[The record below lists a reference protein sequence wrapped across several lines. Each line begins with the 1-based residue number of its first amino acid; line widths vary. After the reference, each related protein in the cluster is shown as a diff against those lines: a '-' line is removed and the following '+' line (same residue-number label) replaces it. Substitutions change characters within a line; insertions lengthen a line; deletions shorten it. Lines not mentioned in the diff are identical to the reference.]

1 MWDYLESI
9 VYDEAETYAVYG
21 SEIQRKQIHTVTFLD
36 TLAEK
41 PEDALDISP
50 NGTVFA
56 WFKPDGNGFDMF
68 VAAEGGINAEGA
80 CQYLF
85 AGYTNLMQI
94 SFNGSFHTDYA
105 KTMHG
110 MFIGCRSLKT
120 LDLSDFRTGQV
131 EDMGLMF
138 NNCINLESINISG
151 FDTSKVTNMNMMF
164 CHCQSLWKL
173 DVSSFD
179 TAAVTDMSYMFSGCP
194 ALEKEDIVHFDI
206 RNVTS
211 MAGFTDSSLWE
222 NEVKK
227 NISQTFLNTVTREE
241 IPEGDPHSYA
251 LLLEKPV
258 MNCVSLTVW
267 GEITNGDTD
276 YLQLYVRTLEGQ
288 WLHAG
293 DVFFMGTD
301 RNSETF
307 VFAIP
312 ISFDAYFVKEPTEYS
327 TEDVYY
333 RYRLEDAEIISEEAF
348 AKYKN
353 SPATGSQP
361 GENGLQKKAVPES
374 ELENELEK
382 CKDDPDHNYV
392 NRLKKPLE
400 NCTSLTLWGA
410 ITEGNAEYLEVY
422 VYTVDEAWIHVGN
435 LVFGDSSETTQM
447 IEFDQPLSIV
457 GYMVENPSNLG
468 VAWSFDL
475 RGAEVLEGNVP
486 ASAQTWENNL
496 LMDDSS
502 PAYSGQAIDE
512 SYVLGSK
519 ILRKQVRTIT
529 FQDTM
534 SGKPNDAFD
543 VSYNDDGSVMA
554 WFNKYSDDQYDL
566 IIAAEGGINARY
578 ASRRLFMGYTKL
590 TQITFND
597 AFHTEQA
604 KSMRGMFESCH
615 FLEELDLSS
624 FDTAAVMDMSF
635 MFSGCESLK
644 NVDVSSFNTASVTD
658 MRYMFSECSELKEV
672 NVSSFDT
679 SKVTDMSYM
688 FHGCKALKHVD
699 ISRFDTS
706 KVTNFSQFSDA
717 PLWEF
722 GTEKK
727 ISASALK
734 ATFGVSEP
742 NGAYNGAYVLKKPVK
757 NCTSIT
763 LPRNYQALIRVHTLD
778 GRWVRVGHNHSGGR
792 TIRFAVP
799 LSFDAYR
806 DVPEITSATVVEG
819 YTPYVSQ
826 ETGPAAPGGN
836 TSANAWENNLLMAGN
851 NMQSVF
857 GSEIR
862 KANIRTVTFLD
873 SLDGKQ
879 ENAWDVSYHK
889 DGSVLAWY
897 TRREDK
903 FYDLYVAAEGGIN
916 AKYACK
922 NLFKDYIHLKQ
933 ITFHDAFH
941 TEQAEQMD
949 SMFEGCRE
957 LAKLDLSTFDTSAAK
972 SMRRMF
978 VNCYYLEELDLS
990 SFDTSAVI
998 DMCSMFEGCGLMK
1011 KLNISSFDTSSVT
1024 DVSYMFKNCF
1034 ANTSFAQKNLD
1045 LSQFDFQKVTDI
1057 SGFTTN
1063 TEIWGETKPAAN
1075 NLEVTKETL
1084 PEGDQFA
1091 WAYVLKE
1098 PIKNCAS
1105 ITLMHERVQH
1115 VEDVYV
1121 RTLDGRWIRV
1131 GRQDPNS
1138 FFQYKYSFAFS
1149 LSFDAYYAASKI
1161 IIADVYADG
1170 DSEEQAETEAT
1181 TAPDDTHFTV
1191 SEKDNVVTITAKDLK
1206 ITVKDDK
1213 EVTITLSGLDLKEEY
1228 VTNQASSEKNYL
1240 EYGWV
1245 VRMTD
1250 GKTSYEVGT
1259 YSWAFDPGKEETV
1272 KLDIIPPCFYVN
1284 NSSGFNIA
1292 YMDGLKMTH
1301 TADSITWKYKMT
1313 PGYIFDFR
1321 NATEFTVSVTDSPAN
1336 IHDWHTYTRK

>member
-1 MWDYLESI
+1 MAISFWKLSGNTDFILWNQEAAVQTEPDEVTAEPQPWEKNVLMSNHPGPYRTRYLENKF
-9 VYDEAETYAVYG
+9 VFG
-21 SEIQRKQIHTVTFLD
+21 SEIKRHRIATVTFLD
-36 TLAEK
+36 TLVEK
-41 PEDALDISP
+41 PEDALDVSYNE

-56 WFKPDGNGFDMF
+56 WFKPNAEKYDLYI
-68 VAAEGGINAEGA
+68 AAEGGINGRDA
-80 CQYLF
+80 CSHLF
-85 AGYTNLMQI
+85 AGYTNLTEI
-94 SFNGSFHTDYA
+94 NFNGAFHTEEATNMD
-105 KTMHG
+105 G
-110 MFIGCRSLKT
+110 MFMECRSLKK
-120 LDLSDFRTGQV
+120 LDLFGFSTSKV
-131 EDMGLMF
+131 EDMTGMF
-138 NNCINLESINISG
+138 YLCESLVELNVSS
-151 FDTSKVTNMNMMF
+151 FDTSNVASMEAMFLHCATLEKV
-164 CHCQSLWKL
+164 

-179 TAAVTDMSYMFSGCP
+179 TSAVTNMSHMFDNCPGLKKEDILHFNIQNVTDMG
-194 ALEKEDIVHFDI
+194 
-206 RNVTS
+206 
-211 MAGFTDSSLWE
+211 GFTGLSLWKNDVEKVLTEKDLETTME
-222 NEVKK
+222 NYPEEEHNYACCFPEPIK
-227 NISQTFLNTVTREE
+227 NV
-241 IPEGDPHSYA
+241 
-251 LLLEKPV
+251 
-258 MNCVSLTVW
+258 VSLTVW
-267 GEITNGDTD
+267 GEITKGKTD
-276 YLQLYVRTLEGQ
+276 YLDVYVRTLEGKWIQ
-288 WLHAG
+288 VGELL
-293 DVFFMGTD
+293 FMG
-301 RNSETF
+301 
-307 VFAIP
+307 A
-312 ISFDAYFVKEPTEYS
+312 KENT
-327 TEDVYY
+327 
-333 RYRLEDAEIISEEAF
+333 
-348 AKYKN
+348 
-353 SPATGSQP
+353 ATIQLG
-361 GENGLQKKAVPES
+361 
-374 ELENELEK
+374 
-382 CKDDPDHNYV
+382 
-392 NRLKKPLE
+392 
-400 NCTSLTLWGA
+400 
-410 ITEGNAEYLEVY
+410 I
-422 VYTVDEAWIHVGN
+422 
-435 LVFGDSSETTQM
+435 
-447 IEFDQPLSIV
+447 PLSIDA
-457 GYMVENPSNLG
+457 YMMEEPEESSSDVS
-468 VAWSFDL
+468 WSFDL
-475 RGAEVLEGNVP
+475 MGAETVSEAAYTPPETAP
-486 ASAQTWENNL
+486 AAPGGETVANAWENNL

-566 IIAAEGGINARY
+566 IIAAEGGINAQY
-578 ASRRLFMGYTKL
+578 ACGRLFMGYTKL

-727 ISASALK
+727 INASALK

-826 ETGPAAPGGN
+826 ETALAAPGGN
-836 TSANAWENNLLMAGN
+836 ASANAWENNLLMAGN
-851 NMQSVF
+851 NTQSVF
-857 GSEIR
+857 GSEHR
-862 KANIRTVTFLD
+862 KSNIRTVTFLD

-949 SMFEGCRE
+949 SMFEECRE

-998 DMCSMFEGCGLMK
+998 DMCSMFEGCRLMK

-1170 DSEEQAETEAT
+1170 DTDEQAETEAAA
-1181 TAPDDTHFTV
+1181 APDDTHFAV
-1191 SEKDNVVTITAKDLK
+1191 SEKDNILTVAAKDLK

-1213 EVTITLSGLDLKEEY
+1213 EVTITLSDLDLKEEY

-1259 YSWAFDPGKEETV
+1259 YSWAFDPGKVETV
-1272 KLDIIPPCFYVN
+1272 KIDNIPPCFYVN

>member
-1 MWDYLESI
+1 MAISFWKLSGNTDFILRNQ
-9 VYDEAETYAVYG
+9 EAAVQTDAAEVAAEPQLWENNLLMEDNNSNLVFR
-21 SEIQRKQIHTVTFLD
+21 SEIKRKEVRTVTFLD
-36 TLAEK
+36 SLEEK
-41 PEDALDISP
+41 PQQAQDVSYHED
-50 NGTVFA
+50 GTVFA
-56 WFKPDGNGFDMF
+56 WLTPREDEYYDLV
-68 VAAEGGINAEGA
+68 VAAEGGINAKYA
-80 CQYLF
+80 CRKLF
-85 AGYTNLMQI
+85 HGYYNLTQI
-94 SFNGSFHTDYA
+94 AFNDAFHTDWA
-105 KTMHG
+105 DQMDL
-110 MFIGCRSLKT
+110 MFEYCHSLEE
-120 LDLSDFRTGQV
+120 LDLSTFETSDVKTMER
-131 EDMGLMF
+131 MF
-138 NNCINLESINISG
+138 VRCTSLKHLDLSS
-151 FDTSKVTNMNMMF
+151 FDTTAVTNMSKMF
-164 CHCQSLWKL
+164 EDCSSLEKL

-179 TAAVTDMSYMFSGCP
+179 TSSVTNVSCMFASCTSLKGIYVSHFNFENVTDMSRFSDVP
-194 ALEKEDIVHFDI
+194 
-206 RNVTS
+206 
-211 MAGFTDSSLWE
+211 LWE
-222 NEVKK
+222 SGTERKLAASDLKATKGSDDRFGDVMVLDKPIENCSS
-227 NISQTFLNTVTREE
+227 ITVSGHPRVH
-241 IPEGDPHSYA
+241 D
-251 LLLEKPV
+251 K
-258 MNCVSLTVW
+258 
-267 GEITNGDTD
+267 
-276 YLQLYVRTLEGQ
+276 LYVRTLSGN
-288 WLHAG
+288 WIYVGGYSDKTNLNFG
-293 DVFFMGTD
+293 Y
-301 RNSETF
+301 
-307 VFAIP
+307 P
-312 ISFDAYFVKEPTEYS
+312 LSFDAY
-327 TEDVYY
+327 YY
-333 RYRLEDAEIISEEAF
+333 LGDYCTLKDA
-348 AKYKN
+348 
-353 SPATGSQP
+353 
-361 GENGLQKKAVPES
+361 V
-374 ELENELEK
+374 
-382 CKDDPDHNYV
+382 V
-392 NRLKKPLE
+392 
-400 NCTSLTLWGA
+400 
-410 ITEGNAEYLEVY
+410 
-422 VYTVDEAWIHVGN
+422 
-435 LVFGDSSETTQM
+435 
-447 IEFDQPLSIV
+447 
-457 GYMVENPSNLG
+457 VENIKFASKKESPG
-468 VAWSFDL
+468 GET
-475 RGAEVLEGNVP
+475 GAN
-486 ASAQTWENNL
+486 AWENNL

-604 KSMRGMFESCH
+604 KSMRGMFESCY

-624 FDTAAVMDMSF
+624 FDTAAVMDMSS

-727 ISASALK
+727 INASALK
-734 ATFGVSEP
+734 ATFGSNTP

-763 LPRNYQALIRVHTLD
+763 LPRNYQALIQVHTLD
-778 GRWVRVGHNHSGGR
+778 GRWVRIGHNHSGGR

-806 DVPEITSATVVEG
+806 HVPEITSATVVEG
-819 YTPYVSQ
+819 YTPYISQ

-851 NMQSVF
+851 NTQSVF
-857 GSEIR
+857 GSENR
-862 KANIRTVTFLD
+862 KSNIRTVTFLD

-933 ITFHDAFH
+933 ITFNDALH

-949 SMFEGCRE
+949 SMFEKCRS
-957 LAKLDLSTFDTSAAK
+957 LAKLDLSTIDTSAAK

-978 VNCYYLEELDLS
+978 VNCNYLEELDLS
-990 SFDTSAVI
+990 SFDTSAVT
-998 DMCSMFEGCGLMK
+998 DMGSMFEGCSLMK

-1024 DVSYMFKNCF
+1024 DISYMFKDCYPQ
-1034 ANTSFAQKNLD
+1034 SGLD
-1045 LSQFDFQKVTDI
+1045 LSQFDIQKVTDLT
-1057 SGFTTN
+1057 GFSNVET
-1063 TEIWGETKPAAN
+1063 WGETKPTAN
-1075 NLEVTKETL
+1075 TLEVTKEML
-1084 PEGDQFA
+1084 PEGDRFE

-1098 PIKNCAS
+1098 PIKNCAG
-1105 ITLMHERVQH
+1105 ITLMSTPTQRFS
-1115 VEDVYV
+1115 DVYV
-1121 RTLDGRWIRV
+1121 HTLDGRWIRV
-1131 GRQDPNS
+1131 GRKEPNRQPK
-1138 FFQYKYSFAFS
+1138 FHFVFPV
-1149 LSFDAYYAASKI
+1149 SFDAYYSDSKI
-1161 IIADVYADG
+1161 IIADVYADA
-1170 DSEEQAETEAT
+1170 DTDDQPEPAAAA
-1181 TAPDDTHFTV
+1181 APDDTHFTV
-1191 SEKDNVVTITAKDLK
+1191 SEKDNVLTITAKDLH

-1240 EYGWV
+1240 EYGWE
-1245 VRMTD
+1245 VRMSD

-1272 KLDIIPPCFYVN
+1272 KLDNISPCFYVLQG
-1284 NSSGFNIA
+1284 SKFDIA
-1292 YMDGLKMTH
+1292 YMDGMTMSH